1 MSKSDKKID
10 PAEYQKRLD
19 RMTEMFSDM
28 VSHAEAVSLFRCPY
42 RDRHDLCTAEFIC
55 RNQVDG
61 EDGQTCGHDGQ
72 FDYRSAW
79 ESQPKSRDRAK
90 RKIAAIKEEAVSRR
104 ADDEGAEAP
113 ARGLISHDGETHPSQ
128 FGMTIFDF
136 ADELEVE
143 VATSCQRMGN
153 CHECVVEI
161 RQGAEALAPRTDAES
176 FLRGDYRLACQAA
189 IARDDV
195 DIDFVPLRRRPRIL
209 TTGRETPEMGLAPLV
224 ERRDSQVFYDGEPID
239 RDRGGIRGLA
249 IDLGTTTVVMELID
263 LETGESIATGSFEN
277 PQRFGGSDVM
287 NRISYD
293 GLETSGDELQ
303 QAVVGVINQEIRE
316 MARRLEFPRQ
326 TIYEI
331 VVAGNSTMRDILFG
345 LDVQSIGQKPY
356 KSLIEN
362 DFLSGNRRNTA
373 LLERAWDVGLRANRQ
388 ARLYSLPLIASH
400 VGADTAACLAALDF
414 ADTDKTVMLVDMGTN
429 TEVVLR
435 HDGQMYAASCP
446 AGPAFEGGLVKFGM
460 PAYDGAI
467 ESLTLT
473 DDGIDYHTI
482 GDAPAE
488 GLCGSGLI
496 DLLAELR
503 RHERLTAKGV
513 FADDRKRFEIALV
526 PDRGITFSK
535 EDASNLA
542 QAKAAN
548 YCGQFIVLR
557 TAGVNA
563 ADIDTLYL
571 AGGFANYIAARN
583 AIDIGLLAPVPEDRI
598 AKVGNAALDG
608 ARTILLSRD
617 KRDAL
622 QEIVKDIQHIELET
636 TPDFF
641 DLFVEG
647 CQFKPMPAAL
657 EDGATKRNRSA
668 RRKRRAS

>member
-28 VSHAEAVSLFRCPY
+28 VSHAETVSQFRCPY
-42 RDRHDLCTAEFIC
+42 RDKHDRCTAEFTC
-55 RNQVDG
+55 RNQTDD
-61 EDGQTCGHDGQ
+61 EDTVRCGHDGQ

-79 ESQPKSRDRAK
+79 ESQPKSHARAK
-90 RKIAAIKEEAVSRR
+90 RKIAAIKDEAAARR
-104 ADDEGAEAP
+104 DDQSNGGEAP
-113 ARGLISHDGETHPSQ
+113 QGLVTHDGETHPSK

-161 RQGAEALAPRTDAES
+161 RQGMDALAPRTEAES
-176 FLRGDYRLACQAA
+176 FLRGEYRLACQAA
-189 IARDDV
+189 IAREDV
-195 DIDFVPLRRRPRIL
+195 DIDFAPLRRRPRIL
-209 TTGRETPEMGLAPLV
+209 TGGRDGPAPELAPMV
-224 ERRDSQVFYDGEPID
+224 ERRDGQVFYDGEQID
-239 RDRGGIRGLA
+239 RDRGGVRGLA

-293 GLETSGDELQ
+293 AYEASRGELQ

-345 LDVQSIGQKPY
+345 LDVQTIGQKPY
-356 KSLIEN
+356 KSLVEN
-362 DFLSGNRRNTA
+362 DFLAGNRDHTA
-373 LLERAWDVGLRANRQ
+373 LSERAWDVGLRANRQ
-388 ARLYSLPLIASH
+388 ARLYGLPLIASH
-400 VGADTAACLAALDF
+400 VGADTAACLSALEF
-414 ADTDKTVMLVDMGTN
+414 ADADETVMLVDMGTN

-435 HDGQMYAASCP
+435 HEGRMIAASCP

-473 DDGIDYHTI
+473 DGGVDFHTI
-482 GDAPAE
+482 ADAPAE

-503 RHERLTAKGV
+503 RHDRLTPKGV
-513 FADDRKRFEIALV
+513 FSDDRKRFEIMVV
-526 PDRGITFSK
+526 PDRGISFSK

-548 YCGQFIVLR
+548 FCGQLIVLR
-557 TAGVNA
+557 TAG
-563 ADIDTLYL
+563 IDPAKVDRLYL
-571 AGGFANYIAARN
+571 AGGFANYINVDN
-583 AIDIGLLAPVPEDRI
+583 AIDIGLLAPVPQDRI
-598 AKVGNAALDG
+598 TKVGNAALDG
-608 ARTILLSRD
+608 ARAILLSRH
-617 KRDAL
+617 KREAM
-622 QEIVKDIQHIELET
+622 QEIVKDIEHIELET

-647 CQFKPMPAAL
+647 CQFKPMPDAL
-657 EDGATKRNRSA
+657 QSGE
-668 RRKRRAS
+668 RRTA